1 MFKNKY
7 KSDILSEKEIIH
19 MSKFETFDFNQ
30 AIPII
35 SEDTEF
41 FPLLSQQDEDDMRN
55 AEIPESLS
63 ILSLRNTVLF
73 PGVVIP
79 ITVGRDKSI
88 KLVKDAYQGD
98 KTIGV

>member
-1 MFKNKY
+1 
-7 KSDILSEKEIIH
+7 

-73 PGVVIP
+73 PGVVIFKCCCVWLIYTSFFLIPHHQKSP
-79 ITVGRDKSI
+79 ITSLQK
-88 KLVKDAYQGD
+88 
-98 KTIGV
+98 